1 MQSQRLLFKPADH
14 NQLQPI
20 QLLSTCN
27 TWYQEKCAR
36 PLRTMPRFKRAH
48 AADCARMPVCVHVAM
63 LADPQVIPRVGSSSC
78 LIGCLPVSSHCA
90 RDRSRPCGLLTH
102 RSLSLCFSSS
112 LSLSVPR
119 CLPLSPI
126 EPSFEASVGW
136 LWFCLAGRAVGK
148 HFDWRDRTKAHT
160 AIFEAAVLVRKMVS
174 QMIRTWQ
181 RNPREDTN
189 ARAYGMVYSCDNR
202 SADRNSCGTCNV
214 CRSKQT
220 SLSLASSSI
229 CFSIF

>member
-1 MQSQRLLFKPADH
+1 MCLCKASVCYSNQPTTTNYNQSNYCLHATLDIKKSV
-14 NQLQPI
+14 LG
-20 QLLSTCN
+20 
-27 TWYQEKCAR
+27 

-48 AADCARMPVCVHVAM
+48 AADCARMPVCVHVTM

-126 EPSFEASVGW
+126 EPSFEASVG
-136 LWFCLAGRAVGK
+136 
-148 HFDWRDRTKAHT
+148 
-160 AIFEAAVLVRKMVS
+160 
-174 QMIRTWQ
+174 
-181 RNPREDTN
+181 
-189 ARAYGMVYSCDNR
+189 
-202 SADRNSCGTCNV
+202 
-214 CRSKQT
+214 
-220 SLSLASSSI
+220 
-229 CFSIF
+229 